1 MSAVHR
7 EETDTADTVLNYSE
21 IKALAIGDPLIRQRV
36 DVSNS
41 LERARIN
48 QRQRRKQL
56 ISQQDWLDMAPI
68 RLRAIQRRIKAMEYD
83 AGYYHINKH
92 PVTKDDRSMFG
103 DDLMYALEN
112 NSFAEYDRFFENYQG
127 FDVMLPKK
135 MDPAKPYVLLRSGS
149 GNSYEVKMAG
159 GRGVGCSKRIDN
171 VLEHLPQERERAIN
185 EREQFIK
192 QIEMAQSEIQ
202 RGNEY
207 DVEVDRLASELA
219 DIDKTLKG
227 DIAV

>member
-1 MSAVHR
+1 MVQRQGRILRQGNLNSEVFIYRYVTESSFDSYTWQILENKQKFIAQFLSGTMSAVHR

-112 NSFAEYDRFFENYQG
+112 NSFAEYDRFF
-127 FDVMLPKK
+127 
-135 MDPAKPYVLLRSGS
+135 
-149 GNSYEVKMAG
+149 
-159 GRGVGCSKRIDN
+159 
-171 VLEHLPQERERAIN
+171 
-185 EREQFIK
+185 
-192 QIEMAQSEIQ
+192 
-202 RGNEY
+202 
-207 DVEVDRLASELA
+207 
-219 DIDKTLKG
+219 
-227 DIAV
+227 